1 MLQRIWGR
9 LQLRLGN
16 EEGIEDIEE
25 QQLNKENET

>member
-9 LQLRLGN
+9 LQLRLGD

-25 QQLNKENET
+25 QQLKKENEI